1 MWYIGCGYTHMGP
14 ELARNIPS
22 RRSRWTAGL
31 GSGQA
36 TIMSEAPRD
45 HHSASWTWFHL
56 LAGPFRF
63 THASGH
69 RRAFVACNK
78 HVGDC
83 RRYAFIS
90 DFPSK
95 HDIGAWMIAWGIIA
109 RDFPIEDQRLAHVH
123 HDPSD
128 ELVSTILQKQF
139 PPWTWKTQ
147 DMTAITLHSK
157 RLKPCIRKS
166 SNYHDH
172 HQWGFMWS
180 RGVSEIMEN

>member
-1 MWYIGCGYTHMGP
+1 MSFMGFDVGHVSWALRFDMWDWWDQVSCPKEKKMRSGMWYIGCGYTHMGP

-109 RDFPIEDQRLAHVH
+109 RDFPIEDSV
-123 HDPSD
+123 
-128 ELVSTILQKQF
+128 
-139 PPWTWKTQ
+139 
-147 DMTAITLHSK
+147 
-157 RLKPCIRKS
+157 
-166 SNYHDH
+166 
-172 HQWGFMWS
+172 
-180 RGVSEIMEN
+180 